1 MAVLFTHP
9 RCLDH
14 DTGEHVERPE
24 RVTAVLEALDAQ
36 PWGKSIQRAEAPP
49 ARGED
54 LLKVHDAPM
63 MRATRDLAA
72 RGGGHLDPDTVVGP
86 ASWEAALL
94 AAGACVEAARRVARG
109 DERGAYC
116 LVRPPGHHATRDRAM
131 GFCLLNNVAVAAQR
145 VLDLKS
151 ARRVAV
157 FDHDVHH
164 GNGTQDIFWTSPD
177 VLYVSVHQWPLY
189 PMTGRLDEVGA
200 GEGQGHTLN
209 LPVKPG
215 TSERAY
221 AQLLDEVVLPVAES
235 FDPDLWIVSAG
246 YDSHQRDLL
255 GSLDLTSGFYAAIL
269 RKLAEVE
276 PRMVVAL
283 EGGYHLESVGRS
295 AVSQLAFLAG
305 HEVPAWD
312 EKPRGDDHD
321 VRALVRDARKVLEPY
336 WTF

>member
-1 MAVLFTHP
+1 MLLYHHP
-9 RCLDH
+9 RFH
-14 DTGEHVERPE
+14 EHQAGEGHVERPE
-24 RVTAVLEALDAQ
+24 RLDAVLEALAAQ
-36 PWGKSIQRAEAPP
+36 PWGKQVRRTDPPP
-49 ARGED
+49 AKGEE
-54 LLKVHDAPM
+54 LLRVHTKEM
-63 MRATRDLAA
+63 VLRTRDLCAA
-72 RGGGHLDPDTVVGP
+72 GGGSIDADTGVIKE
-86 ASWEAALL
+86 SWEAALL
-94 AAGACVEAARRVARG
+94 AAGACVDAARKVARG
-109 DERGAYC
+109 DERSAYC
-116 LVRPPGHHATRDRAM
+116 LVRPPGHHATRDRAQ

-151 ARRVAV
+151 ARRVAI

-164 GNGTQDIFWTSPD
+164 GNGTQDIFWRSPD
-177 VLYVSVHQWPLY
+177 VLYASVHQWPLY

-235 FDPDLWIVSAG
+235 FDPDVWIVSAG